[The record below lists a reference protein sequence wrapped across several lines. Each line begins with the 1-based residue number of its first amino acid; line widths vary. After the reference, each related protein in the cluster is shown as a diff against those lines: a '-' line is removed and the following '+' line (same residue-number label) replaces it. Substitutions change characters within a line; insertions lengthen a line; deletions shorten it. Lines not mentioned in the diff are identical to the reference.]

1 MDKKALLIS
10 SKASFLSAGLLV
22 TAIVLIYVVMQT
34 LALPLMQKEVEKKE
48 LLRVLASANEVRTE
62 LSKGA
67 VVTQSI
73 AALAQTVPLQESAF
87 LQIFPTIIDHFGN
100 TNIAGGGIWPEPN
113 MFSNGVERNAFFWA
127 RNKTGQLEKVDD
139 YNQADGNGYHNE
151 AWYTVGRT
159 LKAGQCAWS
168 EAYEDTSSGTAM
180 VTCTVPI
187 NREGRFWGVAT
198 VDLML
203 AGLDQLFQRQN
214 QESGGF
220 SFVLGQGQQIISFPS
235 IRSNSL
241 DMLKLDEVAAKDSS
255 LRPLQTAINSG
266 QAISELPKGVVKGSA
281 SLLAVLDMPDEGL
294 KIGIVLPDEIIQE
307 PVNNLSLS
315 LYATLIPMI
324 LLFVGILIFN
334 ANKVMAWVNETT
346 EQIRMLISG
355 GSTAKLRIER
365 LDEIGKL
372 KEAVNQ
378 YGEHLNGLLGQI
390 AEEASESKVR
400 AKQLSDMASV
410 LKGRA
415 ESQLTENNMLAAA
428 ITEMSASAAEV
439 AQNTKA
445 TSESVDETQGLV
457 HRRMDDVIENSKANE
472 ALSAVLQQTADI
484 INRLASDAQQMG
496 AMLDV
501 IKSISEQTN
510 LLALNAAIEA
520 ARAGEQGRGFAVV
533 ADEVRTLAGRS
544 QESAN
549 KIEGMIAQLQ
559 ASAAKGVEV
568 IVSSQSMSIES
579 LKRSEKVI
587 AGFREIIE
595 VFTGIGQST
604 SQIAVAA
611 SEQSSVSGEINHL
624 AESIRMSNDLN
635 SKDASELARVSQSS
649 SELSNRLYELSKGH
663 R

>member
-1 MDKKALLIS
+1 MYKKALLIS

-73 AALAQTVPLQESAF
+73 AALAQTVALQESAF
-87 LQIFPTIIDHFGN
+87 LQIFPTVIDHFGN

-113 MFSNGVERNAFFWA
+113 MFSDGVVRNAFFWA
-127 RNKTGQLEKVDD
+127 RNSAGQLEKIDD

-151 AWYTVGRT
+151 AWYTVGRS
-159 LKAGQCAWS
+159 LKTGQCAWS
-168 EAYEDTSSGTAM
+168 EAYEDPSSGTAM

-187 NREGRFWGVAT
+187 KREGRFWGVAT

-203 AGLDQLFQRQN
+203 AGLDKLLQRQN
-214 QESGGF
+214 QDSGGF
-220 SFVLGQGQQIISFPS
+220 SFVLGQGQQIISFPN
-235 IRSNSL
+235 IRPNSM
-241 DMLKLDEVAAKDSS
+241 DMLKLDEVAANDSS
-255 LRPLQTAINSG
+255 LKPLQTAINSG
-266 QAISELPKGVVKGSA
+266 QAISELPKGVVKGSS
-281 SLLAVLDMPDEGL
+281 SLLAVLDMPEEGL
-294 KIGIVLPDEIIQE
+294 KIGIVLPDEIIQQ
-307 PVNNLSLS
+307 PVSNLSLS

-334 ANKVMAWVNETT
+334 AKKVMTWVNETT

-365 LDEIGKL
+365 FDEIGRL

-390 AEEASESKVR
+390 AEEAAESKVR
-400 AKQLSDMASV
+400 AKQLSDMSSV
-410 LKGRA
+410 LKERA

-428 ITEMSASAAEV
+428 ITQMSASAAEV
-439 AQNTKA
+439 AQNTKT

-457 HRRMDDVIENSKANE
+457 NRRLQDVTENSKANQ
-472 ALSAVLQQTADI
+472 ALTAVLQQTADI
-484 INRLASDAQQMG
+484 INQLAADAQQMG

-544 QESAN
+544 QESAT

-559 ASAAKGVEV
+559 TSAAKGVEV
-568 IVSSQSMSIES
+568 IVSSQSMSVES
-579 LKRSEKVI
+579 LKRTEKVI
-587 AGFREIIE
+587 AGFKEIIE

-611 SEQSSVSGEINHL
+611 SEQSSVSGEINQL
-624 AESIRMSNDLN
+624 AESIRTSNDLN